1 MRPVVAAR
9 MTKLTGLQGLEIP
22 LVIIVGVVVE
32 VEAGPQAA
40 PLVVAAV
47 VPHQLQRHQGRQ
59 RHQGQGQGGHRHRR
73 HRQPRRVINHHLK
86 Q

>member
-1 MRPVVAAR
+1 MKPVAAAR
-9 MTKLTGLQGLEIP
+9 MTKLIGLLGLETRP
-22 LVIIVGVVVE
+22 AIIAGVVVE

-47 VPHQLQRHQGRQ
+47 VPHRLQRHQGRQ

-73 HRQPRRVINHHLK
+73 HRHLHLK
-86 Q
+86 PLRNKI